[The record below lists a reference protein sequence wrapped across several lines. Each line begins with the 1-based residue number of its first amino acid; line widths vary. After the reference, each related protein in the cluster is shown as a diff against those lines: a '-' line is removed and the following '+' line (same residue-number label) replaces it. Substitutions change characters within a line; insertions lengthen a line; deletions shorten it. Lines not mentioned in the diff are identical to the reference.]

1 VARTYALRRRPSR
14 RDALNAQVRLPQAAE
29 EQERIERERFQR
41 LNAIKENLTYSD
53 KLAQTICERVSEG
66 ALLTVLLRE
75 NDMPTMRRC
84 NQWLKEH
91 AEFQALMDMSKNDRL
106 NIFEEEVIEIAD
118 DMNDFKTVIKNGKEK
133 RVADPDMVARAKLR
147 IEVRFKHLKSGRPQR
162 WGDVSTLITKSD
174 DPNSAAN
181 LSQEELE
188 KRIGSPRSVSQ
199 TEASGTLYEISP
211 STGCLI
217 GMAISARRRALVVSS
232 VLEIAD
238 FHSAGDLLSWLL
250 ARN

>member
-1 VARTYALRRRPSR
+1 MSTVMFRVRDYARMSDEELFSQKELIVGEDFDAFKKEKERRINEKR
-14 RDALNAQVRLPQAAE
+14 E
-29 EQERIERERFQR
+29 EQERIERERFLR

-53 KLAQTICERVSEG
+53 KLAQTICERVSAGE
-66 ALLTVLLRE
+66 LLTVLCRE
-75 NDMPTMRRC
+75 SDMPTMRRC

-91 AEFQALMDMSKNDRL
+91 AEFQALIDMSKNDRL

-118 DMNDFKTVIKNGKEK
+118 DMKNDFKTVIKNGKEK

-174 DPNSAAN
+174 DPNDAAN

-188 KRIGSPRSVSQ
+188 KRIADLDTKERVF
-199 TEASGTLYEISP
+199 
-211 STGCLI
+211 
-217 GMAISARRRALVVSS
+217 RA
-232 VLEIAD
+232 A
-238 FHSAGDLLSWLL
+238 
-250 ARN
+250 